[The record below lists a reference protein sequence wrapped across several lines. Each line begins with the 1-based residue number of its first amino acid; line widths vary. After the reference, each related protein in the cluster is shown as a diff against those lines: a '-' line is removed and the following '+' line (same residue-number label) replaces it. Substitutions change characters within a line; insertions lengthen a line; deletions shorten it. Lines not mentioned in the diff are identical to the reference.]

1 MIFDIMMRR
10 SLLCLSF
17 MIISCV
23 HLVSSLFGYTHK
35 YNTHEDPAVPHT
47 NRNLAPYTSPE
58 EKWIEQ
64 PLDHFDPQNSQ
75 VWNMRYFELSRHY
88 QPGGPILIYL
98 GGEWPISPVSINQG
112 TLIYDISRL
121 YNGTL
126 FYTEHRY
133 YGKSHP
139 TANTSTANLKY
150 LMVDQALADV
160 AVFINAVKASS
171 DDYVNSSVILAGGS
185 YSGEFC
191 YFSLF

>member
-1 MIFDIMMRR
+1 MILTMSHY
-10 SLLCLSF
+10 SLLCFVIL
-17 MIISCV
+17 SCV
-23 HLVSSLFGYTHK
+23 SIASALFGYTHK

-64 PLDHFDPQNSQ
+64 PLDHFDSQNSAR
-75 VWNMRYFELSRHY
+75 WKMRYFELSSHFSR
-88 QPGGPILIYL
+88 GGPILIYV

-112 TLIYDISRL
+112 TLIYDLSRV

-133 YGKSHP
+133 YGKSQP
-139 TANTSTANLKY
+139 TSNTSTDNLKY
-150 LMVDQALADV
+150 LTVDQALADV

-171 DDYVNSSVILAGGS
+171 PDYVNSSVILAGGS
-185 YSGEFC
+185 YSGE
-191 YFSLF
+191 